1 MRFNLVCSSLLVVS
15 MAIIAF
21 EQEFFSTAKAC
32 VPSCRSGFTCV
43 DGKCV
48 ELCNPPCPA
57 GEKCDNSGNCVSNQP
72 SATINSNPPT
82 PVNATLGSPQQ
93 QAPVQQQQNTSPQ
106 QGNNVQYQSPANNN
120 YGANSLPA
128 NQPGF
133 ATKNPS
139 GSSIALG
146 VVGGLGIYGV
156 SQTGFTYTTTS
167 GLVLGGQIEIPFNN
181 YIALRPGIEFV
192 ERGAT
197 AGESGTDS
205 LGEEINGTATIT
217 ASYLAIPIDLKV
229 NIPVNAPPF
238 CPYVLV
244 GLNTAVLL
252 RANANGTVNGIAF
265 SNMNY
270 NSYFNPF
277 DFGLD
282 LGAGADFPIG
292 PVIPFVELSYYL
304 GLVNVDSDA
313 SDPSATNHGF
323 EIKAGIKFKL

>member
-15 MAIIAF
+15 MAIVAF
-21 EQEFFSTAKAC
+21 EQESLSTAKAC

-197 AGESGTDS
+197 AGESGTD
-205 LGEEINGTATIT
+205 
-217 ASYLAIPIDLKV
+217 
-229 NIPVNAPPF
+229 
-238 CPYVLV
+238 
-244 GLNTAVLL
+244 
-252 RANANGTVNGIAF
+252 F
-265 SNMNY
+265 SWRRN
-270 NSYFNPF
+270 
-277 DFGLD
+277 
-282 LGAGADFPIG
+282 
-292 PVIPFVELSYYL
+292 
-304 GLVNVDSDA
+304 
-313 SDPSATNHGF
+313 
-323 EIKAGIKFKL
+323 